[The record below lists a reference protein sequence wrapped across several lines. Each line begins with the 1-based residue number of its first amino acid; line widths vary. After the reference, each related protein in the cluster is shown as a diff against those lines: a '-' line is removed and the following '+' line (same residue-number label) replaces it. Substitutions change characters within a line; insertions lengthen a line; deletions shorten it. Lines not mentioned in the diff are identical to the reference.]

1 MPIFTWGQ
9 RAGEVNADSFTSFSQ
24 NLLFTPA
31 LQKIYAN
38 ARKHSDKSLLEAL
51 LTELRVRTE
60 VAPDDLARIPAQ
72 GPVLVVANH
81 PFGILDGVALG
92 ATLLRIRSDVKIVT
106 NYLLQRI
113 PELEQNCIFV
123 DPFNRKNSRQ
133 SNTSGMKRAIAHL
146 RSGGM
151 VAVFPAGEVSHWQPQ
166 HGEVTDP
173 EWSQTVAR
181 LVRMTGATA
190 LPVMFLGR
198 NSLPYHALGMIHP
211 VLRTLQLPQQF
222 VNKAGHTIE
231 LRIGDPISAE
241 RINRITDDDAAT
253 RYLRWRTYLLKRRG
267 LNQDMHAWMHSL
279 RPAHKIR
286 MKTIAAET
294 PVSDMLAELETLEPQ
309 QMIQETRDFA
319 VFVTETART
328 PHIIAE
334 IGRLREITFRRAGEG
349 TGREKDLDSFDPYYK
364 HLVLW
369 HKEEQRIA
377 GAYRFANTQDVL
389 PAKGIQG
396 LYTSTLFHYH
406 PHLFER
412 LGAALELGRSFVC
425 VEYQKHYAPLLM
437 LWKGIAQ
444 YVAAHPETPV
454 LFGAVSMSNGYQR
467 ASRELLVQFFQ
478 SQQTHP
484 LAQWVKPRRMFRP
497 RRLRNWELHTMR
509 EVLDIEEVSDSIAHL
524 EQDGKGIPV
533 LLRQYLKLGGELLGF
548 NVDRN
553 FADVLDGLIMVD
565 LRKADASRLAS
576 YMGKE
581 GVSAFRRYHAVS
593 SVA

>member
-9 RAGEVNADSFTSFSQ
+9 RMERVNADSFTSFSQ

-31 LQKIYAN
+31 LKRIYAN

-51 LTELRVRTE
+51 LAELKVRTE
-60 VAPDDLARIPAQ
+60 VAPEDLARIPAQ

-92 ATLLRIRSDVKIVT
+92 ATVLRVRSDVKIVA

-113 PELEQNCIFV
+113 PELGQNCIFV
-123 DPFNRKNSRQ
+123 DPFNRRNSRQ

-146 RSGGM
+146 RSGGV

-181 LVRMTGATA
+181 LIRITGATA
-190 LPVMFLGR
+190 LPVLFLGR

-222 VNKAGHTIE
+222 VNKAGHSIE
-231 LRIGDPISAE
+231 LRIGAPIPAE
-241 RINRITDDDAAT
+241 RINRISGDAAAT

-267 LNQDMHAWMHSL
+267 LNQDLHTWMRDL
-279 RPAHKIR
+279 RPARKTL
-286 MKTIAAET
+286 MKTIAAEI
-294 PVSDMLAELETLEPQ
+294 PGSNLLAEMQYLGPQ
-309 QMIQETRDFA
+309 QMLHETRDFA
-319 VFVTETART
+319 VFVTEAART
-328 PHIIAE
+328 PRIIAE

-349 TGREKDLDSFDPYYK
+349 TGREKDLDSFDSYYR

-369 HKEEQRIA
+369 HKEEQQIA

-389 PAKGIQG
+389 PAKGVQG

-412 LGAALELGRSFVC
+412 LGAALELGRSFVR

-437 LWKGIAQ
+437 LWKGIAR
-444 YVAAHPETPV
+444 YVAMHPETPV

-553 FADVLDGLIMVD
+553 FSDVLDGLIMVD
-565 LRKADASRLAS
+565 LRKADASRLSA

-581 GVSAFRRYHAVS
+581 GVNAFRSYHAVS